1 MNIREVVLWLQEN
14 FYNYMI
20 PITALCVLRVVMCLI
35 EIRHMNRLRDKK
47 FVFRKQGSH
56 YREIGLFVG
65 LFVGLVLACV
75 LPLKLV
81 WFALGV
87 VLAVIG
93 FKIGAKKGD
102 EVDAFWREVIA
113 EMSAEAEKAE
123 QLENAPE
130 IDTSLAGFL
139 DVLDVYNDEEEAA
152 AEPAEEEP
160 AVSEEA
166 TEENV
171 EE

>member
-1 MNIREVVLWLQEN
+1 MNIREAIVWLQEN

-65 LFVGLVLACV
+65 LFVGLVLSCV

-81 WFALGV
+81 WIALGV

-152 AEPAEEEP
+152 AGAAAEEP
-160 AVSEEA
+160 VVSEETA
-166 TEENV
+166 EEK
-171 EE
+171 EEA

>member
-1 MNIREVVLWLQEN
+1 MNIREAIVWLQEN

-75 LPLKLV
+75 LPLKPV
-81 WFALGV
+81 WIALGV

-139 DVLDVYNDEEEAA
+139 DALDVYNDEEEKTAQA
-152 AEPAEEEP
+152 AEEP
-160 AVSEEA
+160 VVSEEA
-166 TEENV
+166 AEEK
-171 EE
+171 EEG

>member
-20 PITALCVLRVVMCLI
+20 PVTALCVLRVVMCLI

-75 LPLKLV
+75 LPLKPV
-81 WFALGV
+81 WIALGV

-102 EVDAFWREVIA
+102 EVDSFWREVIA

-123 QLENAPE
+123 KLENAPE

-139 DVLDVYNDEEEAA
+139 DALDVYNDEEEKTAQA
-152 AEPAEEEP
+152 AEEP
-160 AVSEEA
+160 VVSEETA
-166 TEENV
+166 EEK
-171 EE
+171 EEA

>member
-1 MNIREVVLWLQEN
+1 MNIREAIVWLQEN

-81 WFALGV
+81 WIALGA

-123 QLENAPE
+123 KLEKAPE

-139 DVLDVYNDEEEAA
+139 DALDVYNDEEEKTAQA
-152 AEPAEEEP
+152 AEEP
-160 AVSEEA
+160 VVSEETA
-166 TEENV
+166 EEK
-171 EE
+171 EEA

>member
-1 MNIREVVLWLQEN
+1 M
-14 FYNYMI
+14 
-20 PITALCVLRVVMCLI
+20 RV
-35 EIRHMNRLRDKK
+35 
-47 FVFRKQGSH
+47 
-56 YREIGLFVG
+56 
-65 LFVGLVLACV
+65 FVGLVLSCV

-81 WFALGV
+81 WIALGV

-139 DVLDVYNDEEEAA
+139 DALDVYNDEEEKTAQA
-152 AEPAEEEP
+152 LEEP

-166 TEENV
+166 AEEN
-171 EE
+171 EEE

>member
-75 LPLKLV
+75 LPLKPV
-81 WFALGV
+81 WIALGV

-123 QLENAPE
+123 KLENAPE

-139 DVLDVYNDEEEAA
+139 DALDVYNDEEEKTAQA
-152 AEPAEEEP
+152 AEEP
-160 AVSEEA
+160 VVSEETA
-166 TEENV
+166 EEK
-171 EE
+171 EEA

>member
-81 WFALGV
+81 WIALGV

-123 QLENAPE
+123 KLENAPE

-139 DVLDVYNDEEEAA
+139 DALDVYNDEEEKTAQV
-152 AEPAEEEP
+152 AEEP
-160 AVSEEA
+160 VVSEETA
-166 TEENV
+166 EEK
-171 EE
+171 EEA

>member
-20 PITALCVLRVVMCLI
+20 PVTALCVLRVVMCLI

-65 LFVGLVLACV
+65 LFVGFVLACV
-75 LPLKLV
+75 LPLKPV
-81 WFALGV
+81 WIALGV

-123 QLENAPE
+123 KLENAPE

-139 DVLDVYNDEEEAA
+139 DVLDVYNDEEEKTAQA
-152 AEPAEEEP
+152 AEEP
-160 AVSEEA
+160 VVSEETA
-166 TEENV
+166 EEK
-171 EE
+171 EEA

>member
-1 MNIREVVLWLQEN
+1 MNIREAIVWLQEN

-20 PITALCVLRVVMCLI
+20 PITALCVLRVVICLI

-81 WFALGV
+81 WIALGV

-123 QLENAPE
+123 KLENAPE

-139 DVLDVYNDEEEAA
+139 DALDVYNDEEEKTAQA
-152 AEPAEEEP
+152 LEEP
-160 AVSEEA
+160 VVSEETA
-166 TEENV
+166 EEK
-171 EE
+171 EEA

>member
-1 MNIREVVLWLQEN
+1 MNIREAIVWLQEN

-75 LPLKLV
+75 LPLKPV
-81 WFALGV
+81 WIALGV

-139 DVLDVYNDEEEAA
+139 DALDVYNDEEEAA
-152 AEPAEEEP
+152 AEPAVEEP

-166 TEENV
+166 AEENV

>member
-1 MNIREVVLWLQEN
+1 MNIREAIVWLQEN

-81 WFALGV
+81 WIALGV

-102 EVDAFWREVIA
+102 EVDVFWREVIA

-139 DVLDVYNDEEEAA
+139 DALDVYNDEEEKTAQVL
-152 AEPAEEEP
+152 EEP
-160 AVSEEA
+160 VVSEETA
-166 TEENV
+166 EEK
-171 EE
+171 EEA

>member
-1 MNIREVVLWLQEN
+1 MNIREAIVWLQEN

-81 WFALGV
+81 WIALGV

-123 QLENAPE
+123 KLENAPE

-139 DVLDVYNDEEEAA
+139 DALDVYNDEEEKTAQAA
-152 AEPAEEEP
+152 EEP

-166 TEENV
+166 AEEK
-171 EE
+171 EEG